1 MQGSHLGGYHRQV
14 DPPPLPTTSWAVLG
28 LLSFGRELT
37 GYELKKWAEQTLA
50 HFYWS
55 PQSGEIYREL
65 SRLEG
70 AGYVAVDTLPGE
82 LGGRRRYRITPDG
95 EDALRGWVARTPL
108 PAAFRLWL
116 GHLQD
121 PDRLRDSLRAAR
133 AAADKLRA
141 HAEADALTLS
151 DSPELAHAVLAL
163 RLSARSHAAER
174 DRLTAALTELDT

>member
-1 MQGSHLGGYHRQV
+1 MAA
-14 DPPPLPTTSWAVLG
+14 DALPTTSWAVLG

-55 PQSGEIYREL
+55 PSSSDVYREL
-65 SRLEG
+65 FRLEA

-82 LGGRRRYRITPDG
+82 LGARRRYRLTPSG
-95 EDALRGWVARTPL
+95 EDALRGWVARAPL

-121 PDRLRDSLRAAR
+121 PARLRESLRAAR
-133 AAADKLRA
+133 AVADKLRA
-141 HAEADALTLS
+141 HAEADALSLS
-151 DSPELAHAVLAL
+151 DSPELSYAAHAL
-163 RLSARSHAAER
+163 RLAARAHAAER
-174 DRLTAALTELDT
+174 DRLDAALADLDLQDRPSD

>member
-1 MQGSHLGGYHRQV
+1 V
-14 DPPPLPTTSWAVLG
+14 EAEPLPTTAWAVLG

-55 PQSGEIYREL
+55 PTPSEIYREL
-65 SRLEG
+65 SRLEK
-70 AGYVAVDTLPGE
+70 AGHVAVDTLPGE
-82 LGGRRRYRITPDG
+82 LGAKRRYRLTPSG
-95 EDALRGWVARTPL
+95 EDALRRWLTRAPL

-121 PDRLRDSLRAAR
+121 PVRLRDSLRAAR
-133 AAADKLRA
+133 TAADKLRA

-151 DSPELAHAVLAL
+151 DSPELSHAAHAL
-163 RLSARSHAAER
+163 RFAARAHTAER
-174 DRLTAALTELDT
+174 DRLDAALADLDEVGG

>member
-1 MQGSHLGGYHRQV
+1 V
-14 DPPPLPTTSWAVLG
+14 DRAPLPTTSWAVLG

-55 PQSGEIYREL
+55 PESSEIYREL

-70 AGYVAVDTLPGE
+70 AGYVAAETLPGE
-82 LGGRRRYRITPDG
+82 LGARRRYRITPDG
-95 EDALRGWVARTPL
+95 EDALRAWVARAPL

-121 PDRLRDSLRAAR
+121 PVRLRDSLRAAR
-133 AAADKLRA
+133 TAADKLRA
-141 HAEADALTLS
+141 AAEADALALS
-151 DSPELAHAVLAL
+151 GSPQLSHAALAL

-174 DRLTAALTELDT
+174 DSLDAALAELDADRP